1 MWLKKS
7 DLGIEDIFSKN
18 AEYVESW
25 GPAYTGIE
33 KIKLWFNEWNT
44 RGSVLVWDIKQYFHK
59 ENQTIVEWFFK
70 NTMKDGKIESFDG
83 LSLIEWTNDNK
94 ICFLKEFGC
103 NLNHYD
109 PYFFLNHLM
118 NQILIVIP
126 AVTLPGM
133 TAFSMLQLRQ

>member
-1 MWLKKS
+1 MDDREKIIRLWFDMWLKKS
-7 DLGIEDIFSKN
+7 DLGIENIFSQN
-18 AEYVESW
+18 AVYVESW
-25 GPAYTGIE
+25 GPAYKGIE

-109 PYFFLNHLM
+109 PYERGTTPHFKEEQTMWF
-118 NQILIVIP
+118 
-126 AVTLPGM
+126 
-133 TAFSMLQLRQ
+133 

>member
-1 MWLKKS
+1 MDDREKIIRLWFDMWLKKS

-109 PYFFLNHLM
+109 PYEHGTTPHFKEEQTMWF
-118 NQILIVIP
+118 
-126 AVTLPGM
+126 
-133 TAFSMLQLRQ
+133 

>member
-1 MWLKKS
+1 MDDREKIIRLWFDMWLKKS

-25 GPAYTGIE
+25 GPAYKGIE

-44 RGSVLVWDIKQYFHK
+44 RGSVLMWDIKQYFHK

-70 NTMKDGKIESFDG
+70 NIMEDGKIDSFDG

-109 PYFFLNHLM
+109 PYEHG
-118 NQILIVIP
+118 
-126 AVTLPGM
+126 VTPQFKEEQ
-133 TAFSMLQLRQ
+133 TRWF